1 MIYLLRHGE
10 TVWNV
15 EGRLQGQKDSP
26 LTLRGIAQARAVAGL
41 LRDLLGDDPKFDI
54 VASPL
59 ARTWQTAVIVC
70 QTLGLD
76 CNAIRFEPR
85 LAEHHFGLW
94 EGLTWQEIGARF
106 ADLRAQRQADT
117 WSFQVPGGESYAL
130 VALRVREWLDEQ
142 PSDAR
147 LVVVGHGLAGRV
159 LRGLYARLPR
169 AEIMEM
175 LEPQGCLHR
184 LAENTIATFEAESV
198 GPGEPPRHR

>member
-10 TVWNV
+10 TVWNA

-26 LTLRGIAQARAVAGL
+26 LTLRGIAQAQAVAGL
-41 LRDLLGDDPKFDI
+41 LRDLVGEYSAFDI

-59 ARTWQTAVIVC
+59 ARTWQTAVIIC

-94 EGLTWQEIGARF
+94 EGLTWQEIEARF
-106 ADLRAQRQADT
+106 ADLWAQRQADK
-117 WSFQVPGGESYAL
+117 WSFRVPGGESYAL

-142 PSDAR
+142 PSDAK

-159 LRGLYARLPR
+159 LRGLYAGLSQ

-175 LEPQGCLHR
+175 LEPQGCVYR
-184 LAENTIATFEAESV
+184 LAENTIATFEAGAV
-198 GPGEPPRHR
+198 GQGEPPGYR